1 MSITVRYFASLREFL
16 NKSEEKLETTTA
28 LEIKEVWTQLNP
40 DKVLPENTLMAI
52 NMAYVDADQKVQV
65 NDELAFFPP
74 VTGGGG

>member
-28 LEIKEVWTQLNP
+28 LAIHEVWMQLNP
-40 DKVLPENTLMAI
+40 DKALPVNTLVAI
-52 NMAYVDADQKVQV
+52 NRVYVNADQKVQI

-74 VTGGGG
+74 VTGGER